1 MLTQLRQ
8 LEVTRALRAEEL
20 AAVTTRLDAV
30 TTKVTASEARVAE
43 LEKQRVARTPALE
56 GRLEA
61 LYKRGG
67 TDGYVRLLLATAEG
81 RDLARASRG
90 VVALARVE
98 ELRIAAHRKLLAEE
112 RTARD
117 QLASEQRQV
126 VRLRVEATTLDQAAK
141 RAVADR
147 TRLLDELDTR
157 RELAAQYVGELEQA
171 RTRLQA
177 TMAGLATTEPHGPA
191 APGLSRAT
199 WPGRS
204 AGPLLSRF
212 GRAAS
217 SYGTAIQKNGIEIGT
232 AVGTPVHAVHGGTVA
247 YAAPFTGFGVLV
259 ILDHGDNTFTVYGHL
274 AGTALRP
281 GATVARGQAVGAS
294 GANPTG
300 QPGRLLRGARRR
312 PSGQSRTM
320 AETHAMTN
328 RVRAAVLAVSLPVL
342 AFAVIGGFL
351 GRDAAAQGGSY
362 QHLKIFEDV
371 VTLILN
377 NYVEEV
383 DIDRVM
389 HGAMHGLADGLDP
402 DSAYLDAQ
410 QMKDG
415 RRAATGL
422 ADPGLELTRQYY
434 LRVIAA
440 RDGSPAAK
448 AGLMPGDYVRS
459 IDGQSTRDTTVF
471 EGMRL
476 LRGKAGTKVKL
487 AILRGNAAEPHEVEL
502 VREAAQP
509 LAPKARALAGG
520 TGYLRVPEFS
530 EGHSR
535 PRFVAKWPTLTKG
548 GAARLV
554 IDLRGT
560 ATGDLDFGYE
570 AAKLFVPSGCSATVR
585 HAVRRRCRCRRRP
598 AMAR

>member
-1 MLTQLRQ
+1 MPRERRLRPSARAVWLAACAALLTAGLPAARAQVSPPLPTSQERPVAPGNAPTPTPAPITRDDATALAARAADRIRALQRESDALAAQQRSVLTQLRQ

-30 TTKVTASEARVAE
+30 TAKATASEARVVE

-177 TMAGLATTEPHGPA
+177 TMAGLATTTTTDLPLKPFQGDLA
-191 APGLSRAT
+191 
-199 WPGRS
+199 WPV

-232 AVGTPVHAVHGGTVA
+232 PVGTPVHAVHGGTVA

-300 QPGRLLRGARRR
+300 Q
-312 PSGQSRTM
+312 
-320 AETHAMTN
+320 
-328 RVRAAVLAVSLPVL
+328 
-342 AFAVIGGFL
+342 
-351 GRDAAAQGGSY
+351 AAAY
-362 QHLKIFEDV
+362 FEV
-371 VTLILN
+371 
-377 NYVEEV
+377 
-383 DIDRVM
+383 RV
-389 HGAMHGLADGLDP
+389 
-402 DSAYLDAQ
+402 
-410 QMKDG
+410 DG
-415 RRAATGL
+415 RPVNPVQWL
-422 ADPGLELTRQYY
+422 
-434 LRVIAA
+434 
-440 RDGSPAAK
+440 K
-448 AGLMPGDYVRS
+448 
-459 IDGQSTRDTTVF
+459 
-471 EGMRL
+471 
-476 LRGKAGTKVKL
+476 
-487 AILRGNAAEPHEVEL
+487 
-502 VREAAQP
+502 
-509 LAPKARALAGG
+509 
-520 TGYLRVPEFS
+520 
-530 EGHSR
+530 
-535 PRFVAKWPTLTKG
+535 PT
-548 GAARLV
+548 
-554 IDLRGT
+554 
-560 ATGDLDFGYE
+560 
-570 AAKLFVPSGCSATVR
+570 P
-585 HAVRRRCRCRRRP
+585 
-598 AMAR
+598 